1 VTWAGSSRGERPVAP
16 EQMPERARAFQR
28 LPDGGSKDGR
38 IKRKIQVKS
47 RPPRHR
53 RDPAGSVPS
62 CASCPPR
69 SLRVQ
74 GSSTSFDRCPP
85 EPRVVATLVRPP
97 GVPAVGWS
105 WCGQVR
111 SAVSGVA
118 SAARLTGHPRRTR
131 ASRDRDAAMGAGGSR
146 QALDSRATSSMLH
159 GCMASRLAHEQAP
172 ACSQPSVHP
181 YPSRHRALRARGE
194 RGRRT

>member
-1 VTWAGSSRGERPVAP
+1 VGSVRSRPNRCPNV
-16 EQMPERARAFQR
+16 RARSNACRTVEAKTVGLRERF
-28 LPDGGSKDGR
+28 
-38 IKRKIQVKS
+38 KS
-47 RPPRHR
+47 SQGR
-53 RDPAGSVPS
+53 RDTVETRRGRS